1 MSKARR
7 KGKKGLK
14 TAYVS
19 TIVGIVMVLF
29 ILGVIT
35 WFTLGLNNLKND
47 KIESFE
53 IDLFFDNSVNT
64 LELGLIE
71 AELASKKYT
80 NTAIYRS
87 SEEAWNEVKD
97 VIGGGDSAL
106 AIIDNENPLNQS
118 VVITLNRPYF
128 YLDSMK
134 WIETELMSTYDGR
147 LLEVSYP
154 DQIFADVN
162 TRLQK
167 LVYFVLLIACMLLFI
182 AIAMINNTIRLA
194 LFSKRFLIKT
204 MQLVGATPRF
214 IRRPFFWNAIGQ
226 GLISGVIAGTMVLGL
241 IYLLERYNTMFVD
254 MTDIRLF
261 FIAMAGIVL
270 FGILITVT
278 STYFALRKYLRLN
291 LDELY

>member
-7 KGKKGLK
+7 KGKKGLR
-14 TAYVS
+14 TAYIS
-19 TIVGIVMVLF
+19 TIIGIVMVLF
-29 ILGVIT
+29 ILGVVS
-35 WFTLGLNNLKND
+35 WFTLGLNNLKNN

-53 IDLFFDNSVNT
+53 IDLIFDNSVNT

-71 AELASKKYT
+71 AEIASKEYT
-80 NTAIYRS
+80 NTALYRS
-87 SEEAWNEVKD
+87 SEEAWNEIKND
-97 VIGGGDSAL
+97 IGGDSAL
-106 AIIDNENPLNQS
+106 AVIDNENPLNQS
-118 VVITLNRPYF
+118 VIMTLKQPYF
-128 YLDSMK
+128 DQDSMQ
-134 WIETELMSTYDGR
+134 WIEAELLEAYSGR

-154 DQIFADVN
+154 DEIFANVSKG
-162 TRLQK
+162 LQR
-167 LVYFVLLIACMLLFI
+167 LVYFILLVAGMLLFI
-182 AIAMINNTIRLA
+182 AIGMINNTIRLA

-214 IRRPFFWNAIGQ
+214 IRKPFVWNAIGQ

-241 IYLLERYNTMFVD
+241 IYLLERYNPMFLD

-261 FIAMAGIVL
+261 FITMAGIVL